1 MRAERYYKQD
11 ITYWAPGPKDE
22 FGSPA
27 FGTPTPFLGRW
38 EFKEELVIGGHGE
51 TINTSTIVNYPQ
63 DLNIEQDGYLFLGRS
78 TATDPRKVTG
88 AYKVQVLSEIPDLRM
103 LQTIKVAMM

>member
-11 ITYWAPGPKDE
+11 ITYWAPGPIDG
-22 FGSPA
+22 FGSPT

-38 EFKEELVIGGHGE
+38 EFKEENVIGGHGE

-63 DLNIEQDGYLFLGRS
+63 DLNIAQDGYLCLGKS
-78 TATDPRKVTG
+78 NALDPRTVHG
-88 AYKVQVLSEIPDLRM
+88 AYKIQVLSEIPDLRM